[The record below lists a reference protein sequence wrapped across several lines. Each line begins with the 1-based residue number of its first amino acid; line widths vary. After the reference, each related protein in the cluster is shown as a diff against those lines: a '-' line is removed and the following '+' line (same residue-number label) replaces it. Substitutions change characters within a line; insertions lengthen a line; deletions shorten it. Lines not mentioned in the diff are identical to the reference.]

1 MKDNFSGNFDNPY
14 YLSEARRRLL

>member
-14 YLSEARRRLL
+14 NKLL